1 MKEATGEVSMT
12 VIVIVAVAIIGGII
26 VALGPK
32 LKETI
37 ETKWG
42 NSDAAAC
49 KSGGGK
55 WHDNKD
61 GTGYC
66 KMPQKIQ

>member
-49 KSGGGK
+49 RSGNGT
-55 WHDNKD
+55 WVDD
-61 GTGYC
+61 GNDQGHC
-66 KMPQKIQ
+66 AMPLK

>member
-12 VIVIVAVAIIGGII
+12 VIVIVAVAVIGGIV

-32 LKETI
+32 LKSTI

-55 WHDNKD
+55 WVVTDQKK

-66 KMPQKIQ
+66 KMPTK

>member
-26 VALGPK
+26 VALGPT
-32 LKETI
+32 LKSTI
-37 ETKWG
+37 EKKWG
-42 NSDAAAC
+42 NSDKAAC
-49 KSGGGK
+49 ESGNGT
-55 WHDNKD
+55 WVDNKD

-66 KMPQKIQ
+66 TMP

>member
-32 LKETI
+32 LKEKI

-49 KSGGGK
+49 KSGGGT
-55 WHDNKD
+55 WVDD
-61 GTGYC
+61 GNGQGHC
-66 KMPQKIQ
+66 AMPPK

>member
-37 ETKWG
+37 DTKWG

-49 KSGGGK
+49 RSGNGT
-55 WHDNKD
+55 WVDD
-61 GTGYC
+61 GNSQGHC
-66 KMPQKIQ
+66 AMPPK

>member
-49 KSGGGK
+49 RSGNGTWVDDGDGK
-55 WHDNKD
+55 GHC
-61 GTGYC
+61 T
-66 KMPQKIQ
+66 MPTK

>member
-49 KSGGGK
+49 RSG
-55 WHDNKD
+55 NA
-61 GTGYC
+61 T
-66 KMPQKIQ
+66 KIIKTK